1 MKESNLFMPRILL
14 IIFFS
19 INLLYAIGQNSNN
32 QLPIPTIKA
41 GIAKISGRISNLKLP
56 DGEKKA
62 SISIAVYNPVT
73 GKESDYAANLNENNR
88 FSFDVPLECS
98 TAMVGFNVQSETK
111 FYGNAV
117 IGLDPTKNLQLNIVF
132 DDKGD
137 MKTDIKEGLQ
147 LSSEDIMNTTKAISA
162 FEQHSTWGD
171 YYKMT
176 PKEFSKHEL
185 KSLKERISFA
195 IDSLHLSDEIKKYL
209 INSFN
214 LRYISGRI
222 FDYKEVA
229 KESYRAST
237 KDSIVYE
244 AVEPDKSFYSF
255 LKDFN
260 LNDPQ
265 FLYTYS
271 YSDFMHRF
279 LSIDAFKIPKI
290 KDTPINQWLI
300 GVKSNIKDFVGFN
313 SGLFYDMLAVSAYN
327 LQLNYRME
335 PLTNKQVENI
345 KEYYITKNRGI
356 ADILLKNNEEII
368 KTLEK
373 SKDLKV
379 NVTPSVAKEKLMDAI
394 LSKYKGK
401 VVLVDFW
408 ETWCG
413 PCLRGIKEMKPFKN
427 ELKNKEIVFIY
438 ISSVSS
444 PKERWEAQIKAIG
457 GEQYYF
463 TKSESNYVGDS
474 FGFNGVPSYLI
485 YDKNGKLKHQF
496 TGFPGTEKMRE
507 MIDEFLP

>member
-1 MKESNLFMPRILL
+1 MKAF
-14 IIFFS
+14 
-19 INLLYAIGQNSNN
+19 
-32 QLPIPTIKA
+32 
-41 GIAKISGRISNLKLP
+41 
-56 DGEKKA
+56 
-62 SISIAVYNPVT
+62 ISIAVYNPVT
-73 GKESDYAANLNENNR
+73 GKESDYVANLNENNQ
-88 FSFDVPLECS
+88 FSLNVTLECS
-98 TAMVGFNVQSETK
+98 TAIVGFNIQSETR
-111 FYGNAV
+111 FYGNGV
-117 IGLDPTKNLQLNIVF
+117 IGLEQEKKVQLNIVF
-132 DDKGD
+132 NDQGD
-137 MKTDIKEGLQ
+137 MKIETVEGLQ
-147 LSSEDIMNTTKAISA
+147 LSSEDLKNGSKALYR
-162 FEQHSTWGD
+162 FETDRTWGD

-176 PKEFSKHEL
+176 PKEFSQHEL
-185 KSLKERISFA
+185 KSLEVRTNFA
-195 IDSLHLSDEIKKYL
+195 IDSLHLSDVIKKYL

-214 LRYISGRI
+214 LRYISGRL

-229 KESYRAST
+229 KESYRVST
-237 KDSIVYE
+237 KDSTVYQV
-244 AVEPDKSFYSF
+244 AEPDKSYYSF

-265 FLYTYS
+265 LLYTYS
-271 YSDFMHRF
+271 YSVFMHRF
-279 LSIDAFKIPKI
+279 LSIEAFKIPQI

-300 GVKSNIKDFVGFN
+300 EVKSNIKDVVGFN
-313 SGLFYDMLAVSAYN
+313 TGLFYDMLAVNAYN

-335 PLTNKQVENI
+335 PLTNKQIENI
-345 KEYYITKNRGI
+345 KEYYITKNQGI

-379 NVTPSVAKEKLMDAI
+379 NVTPSVPKEKLMAAI

-427 ELKNKEIVFIY
+427 EFKNKEILFIY

-444 PKERWEAQIKAIG
+444 PKELWEAQIKAIG

-463 TKSESNYVGDS
+463 TKSEANYVGDS

-485 YDKNGKLKHQF
+485 YDKNGELKHKF
-496 TGFPGTEKMRE
+496 TGFPGVEKMRE
-507 MIDEFLP
+507 MIDEFM